1 MYFKSSERPSAGK
14 KFIQPRRTVKI
25 AKEGLIFIV
34 PSFTLGITFL
44 LFRFWIPVAVFFAI
58 TCFFGFFFRDPERK
72 VRQDDTRILS
82 PADGKIIA
90 IQNLESH
97 PFLSSSA
104 TVVSIFLS
112 LFDVHI
118 TRAPVSGVVTKI
130 ETRPGDYYQAYKE
143 EAGAK
148 NKSKTMSIKSKS
160 LSIIVKQI
168 VGFAARRLKYFVHEK
183 DEIQQGQRIGLMYFG
198 SRVDLFL
205 GPETRLTVGLNQR
218 VKAGE
223 SEIAVINT

>member
-1 MYFKSSERPSAGK
+1 M
-14 KFIQPRRTVKI
+14 KI
-25 AKEGLIFIV
+25 AKEGLIFIA
-34 PSFTLGITFL
+34 PSFALVIIFL
-44 LFRFWIPVAVFFAI
+44 FFRLWIPVAIFFVI

-72 VRQDDTRILS
+72 IRYDDRRILS

-90 IQNLESH
+90 IQHLESH
-97 PFLSSSA
+97 PSFSSPA

-112 LFDVHI
+112 IFDVHL
-118 TRAPVSGVVTKI
+118 TRAPVSGTVAKI
-130 ETRPGDYYQAYKE
+130 EGKPGNYYRAYKD

-148 NKSKTMSIKSKS
+148 NKSKSMSIKSGNF
-160 LSIIVKQI
+160 SIIVKQV

-183 DEIQQGQRIGLMYFG
+183 DDISQGQRIGLMYFG

-205 GPETRLTVGLNQR
+205 SQEMRLTIHLNQR